1 MTTIARPAVPAPE
14 VWTYPQPEVSTLAN
28 GLTLWV
34 FRLPG
39 QHVIAADLVF
49 DLPLSDEPR
58 DREGVGLLC
67 ARVADE
73 GTVPHPGAGITDEL
87 ELCGAAYSA
96 HVWHTAS
103 VCSLDVPST
112 RLADALPL
120 FAEIVLE
127 PAYEPAD
134 VARHVALRRSEIA
147 QTRASAPG
155 SATMARRSVQFL
167 DDSRFSRAVGGTE
180 DSIAGITADD
190 LRVFHD
196 THWRP
201 DRATLVIAGDL
212 PTDIVDRI
220 EAAFGPWTPVAD
232 ACAQPAPGW
241 RPATTAGGRRVVH
254 LVDRPEAVQA
264 EVRICGR
271 AIDRSDPRLPS
282 VQVAATA
289 LGGSFLS
296 RLNSVLREELG
307 YTYGAHL
314 SVAPLRV
321 GGQWTASWSCRTDVT
336 ADALGHALDI
346 LALAEPFTAEEVRD
360 AVNYLVGVAPLRY
373 DTAGG
378 IAEQARALAADG
390 QGPDYPNRHFAGVA
404 ATTAE
409 TATALARALIR
420 PDDCWI
426 VVVGAS
432 DDLTPALTAAGF
444 EVRSMTV

>member
-1 MTTIARPAVPAPE
+1 MTVITRPAVPEPQ
-14 VWTYPQPEVSTLAN
+14 VWHFPQPEVIMLAN

-34 FRLPG
+34 FHLPG
-39 QHVIAADLVF
+39 QHVIAADLVI
-49 DLPLSDEPR
+49 DLPLSVEPR
-58 DREGVGLLC
+58 NREGVGLLC

-73 GTVPHPGAGITDEL
+73 GTLRHPGAAITEEL
-87 ELCGAAYSA
+87 ERRGAAYSA
-96 HVWHTAS
+96 HVWHTAT

-127 PAYEPAD
+127 PAYAPTD

-147 QTRASAPG
+147 HTRASAPG
-155 SATMARRSVQFL
+155 SAAMARRSVQFL

-180 DSIAGITADD
+180 DSIAGITAPD
-190 LRVFHD
+190 LHAFHD
-196 THWRP
+196 VHWRP

-212 PTDIVDRI
+212 PVDVVARL
-220 EAAFGPWTPVAD
+220 EAGFGSWA
-232 ACAQPAPGW
+232 PAGHAGVPAAPDW
-241 RPATTAGGRRVVH
+241 RPATTTAGRRVVH
-254 LVDRPEAVQA
+254 LVDRPDAVQA
-264 EVRICGR
+264 EIRLCGR
-271 AIDRSDPRLPS
+271 AIDRSDPRLS
-282 VQVAATA
+282 SLQVAATA

-314 SVAPLRV
+314 GVAPMRS
-321 GGQWTASWSCRTDVT
+321 GGQWTASWSCRTEVT
-336 ADALGHALDI
+336 ADALAHALDI
-346 LALAEPFTAEEVRD
+346 LALAEPLTREEVRD

-378 IAEQARALAADG
+378 IAEQARSLAADA
-390 QGPDYPNRHFAGVA
+390 QDADYPNRHFARVA

-409 TATALARALIR
+409 DATGLVRELIR

-426 VVVGAS
+426 VVVGAAAELS
-432 DDLTPALTAAGF
+432 PALSAAGF
-444 EVRSMTV
+444 DVSPLVV